1 MIRYSCVC
9 GSLFLFICVF
19 IFTFSS
25 KSFGEGPGDYI
36 SISTAIFDVLQNDIP
51 SLEGR
56 VEYRFNSAEWPLK
69 PFTGF
74 MANTD
79 GGRYIYA
86 GLFFEISITDFFSL
100 IPSFAPGFYIRNF
113 SKDLHS
119 LLEFRSQ
126 IEAII
131 ALSKNLKAGFSFNH
145 ISNASLGESNPGVES
160 IALTVQL
167 PVP

>member
-1 MIRYSCVC
+1 MIRQAYVN
-9 GSLFLFICVF
+9 GSIFLFVFVF
-19 IFTFSS
+19 IFSFNS
-25 KSFGEGPGDYI
+25 KSYSEEPGDYF
-36 SISTAIFDVLQNDIP
+36 SFSTAIFDVLQNDIP
-51 SLEGR
+51 SVEGR
-56 VEYRFNSAEWPLK
+56 VEYRVNSAKWPLK

-86 GLFFEISITDFFSL
+86 GLFFEIAITDFFSL
-100 IPSFAPGFYIRNF
+100 IPSFAPGFYIKNF

-119 LLEFRSQ
+119 ILEFRSQ

-131 ALSKNLKAGFSFNH
+131 VLSKNLRAGFSFSH
-145 ISNASLGESNPGVES
+145 ISNASLGETNPGVES
-160 IALTVQL
+160 IAFTVQL

>member
-1 MIRYSCVC
+1 VIKKGYVD
-9 GSLFLFICVF
+9 GSIFLFVFVF
-19 IFTFSS
+19 IFAFSS
-25 KSFGEGPGDYI
+25 ISSGEEPSDYI

-51 SLEGR
+51 STEGR
-56 VEYRFNSAEWPLK
+56 IEYRVNSAEWLLK

-79 GGRYIYA
+79 GARYIYA

-100 IPSFAPGFYIRNF
+100 IPSFAPGFYIKNF

-119 LLEFRSQ
+119 ILEFRSQ
-126 IEAII
+126 IEAIVF
-131 ALSKNLKAGFSFNH
+131 LSGKLRAGFSFSH

-160 IALTVQL
+160 VGFTVQL

>member
-1 MIRYSCVC
+1 VNRQGYVG
-9 GSLFLFICVF
+9 GSIFLFICVF
-19 IFTFSS
+19 IISFNS
-25 KSFGEGPGDYI
+25 KSRGEEPRDYL
-36 SISTAIFDVLQNDIP
+36 SFSTAIFDVLQNDIP
-51 SLEGR
+51 SFEGR
-56 VEYRFNSAEWPLK
+56 IEYRFNSAKWPLK

-100 IPSFAPGFYIRNF
+100 IPSFAPGFYIKNF

-126 IEAII
+126 IEAIVV
-131 ALSKNLKAGFSFNH
+131 LSKNLRAGFSFNH
-145 ISNASLGESNPGVES
+145 ISNASLGETNPGVES
-160 IALTVQL
+160 IAFTVQL

>member
-1 MIRYSCVC
+1 VIRRGFVY
-9 GSLFLFICVF
+9 GSIFLFVVVF
-19 IFTFSS
+19 IFAFSS
-25 KSFGEGPGDYI
+25 ISFGKGPGDYI

-51 SLEGR
+51 SIEGR
-56 VEYRFNSAEWPLK
+56 IEYRVNSAEWLLK
-69 PFTGF
+69 PFAGF
-74 MANTD
+74 MANAD

-100 IPSFAPGFYIRNF
+100 IPSFAPGFYIKNF

-126 IEAII
+126 IEAVI
-131 ALSKNLKAGFSFNH
+131 ALSKNLRAGFSFNH

-160 IALTVQL
+160 VAFTVQL

>member
-1 MIRYSCVC
+1 MVRQVCVD
-9 GSLFLFICVF
+9 GSIFLFVFVF
-19 IFTFSS
+19 IFAFNT
-25 KSFGEGPGDYI
+25 KSYGEEPRDYI
-36 SISTAIFDVLQNDIP
+36 SFSTAIFDVLQNDI
-51 SLEGR
+51 SSIEGR
-56 VEYRFNSAEWPLK
+56 IEYRVNSSDWLLK

-86 GLFFEISITDFFSL
+86 GLFYEIYITDFFSL
-100 IPSFAPGFYIRNF
+100 IPSFAPGFYIKNF

-119 LLEFRSQ
+119 LLEFRTQ

-131 ALSKNLKAGFSFNH
+131 VLSKNLRAGFSFNH
-145 ISNASLGESNPGVES
+145 ISNASLGETNPGVES
-160 IALTVQL
+160 IAITVQL

>member
-1 MIRYSCVC
+1 MIRQAYVD
-9 GSLFLFICVF
+9 GSIYLFVFVF
-19 IFTFSS
+19 IFSFNS
-25 KSFGEGPGDYI
+25 KLYGEEPGDYL
-36 SISTAIFDVLQNDIP
+36 SFSTAIFDVLQNDIP
-51 SLEGR
+51 SFEGR
-56 VEYRFNSAEWPLK
+56 IEYRVNSAKWPLK
-69 PFTGF
+69 PLTGF

-100 IPSFAPGFYIRNF
+100 IPSFAPGFYIKNF

-126 IEAII
+126 IEAIVT
-131 ALSKNLKAGFSFNH
+131 LSKNLIAGFSFNH
-145 ISNASLGESNPGVES
+145 ISNASLGETNPGVES
-160 IALTVQL
+160 IAITVQL